1 MNKKSYHFYAMASIL
16 CWSISYVLSRF
27 IMGEFS
33 AYSIS
38 FLRYIVASIALL
50 LLAPIIKLKKVERQ
64 DLGWIFLTGS
74 FGFFIYMIAFNKGLE
89 TVNAATGSVIIA
101 AVPMISSILSSFI
114 YKEKLSRLQWFAS
127 ALSFLGVLL
136 ITLLPGGF
144 TINYGLI
151 WLFAAALCMSF
162 YNLLSKRLVKKYAAI
177 QVTAYSIF
185 AGTVLLSIFSV
196 SSFRQVQQAS
206 WVAILCIVSMGVFS
220 SAVAYVCWAK
230 AFERAENVASVS
242 NYMYLT
248 PFFTSILGFLLID
261 EVPGWSTV
269 IGGVF
274 ILGGLILFNSKFA
287 KKTDPLQFRVLS
299 SGDTKQAAEV
309 IRKSFATVAKEFQLT
324 IENCPTN
331 GAFTQE
337 KHLME
342 DLTCGKALYGV
353 FHQHEMIGFFQLE
366 EKQNQVYSLEKVAIL
381 PEYRHQGYGARII
394 QQVKQLVKENGG
406 KTIQIGIIE
415 ENNRLKN
422 WYQQHGFIHLGTQ
435 HFENLPFTVG
445 FMKCDLE

>member
-50 LLAPIIKLKKVERQ
+50 LLAPIIKLKKIEKQ
-64 DLGWIFLTGS
+64 DMGWIFLTGAV
-74 FGFFIYMIAFNKGLE
+74 GFFIYMIAFNKGLE

-114 YKEKLSRLQWFAS
+114 YQENLTRLQWLAS

-151 WLFAAALCMSF
+151 WFFGAAFCMSF
-162 YNLLSKRLVKKYAAI
+162 YNLLSKRMVKKYAAI
-177 QVTAYSIF
+177 QVTTYSIF
-185 AGTVLLSIFSV
+185 AGTLLLSIFSV

-206 WVAILCIVSMGVFS
+206 WLAILCIILMGVFS

-261 EVPGWSTV
+261 EAPGWSTV

-274 ILGGLILFNSKFA
+274 VLGGLILFNSKLA
-287 KKTDPLQFRVLS
+287 
-299 SGDTKQAAEV
+299 KQA
-309 IRKSFATVAKEFQLT
+309 K
-324 IENCPTN
+324 
-331 GAFTQE
+331 
-337 KHLME
+337 
-342 DLTCGKALYGV
+342 
-353 FHQHEMIGFFQLE
+353 
-366 EKQNQVYSLEKVAIL
+366 
-381 PEYRHQGYGARII
+381 
-394 QQVKQLVKENGG
+394 
-406 KTIQIGIIE
+406 
-415 ENNRLKN
+415 
-422 WYQQHGFIHLGTQ
+422 IH
-435 HFENLPFTVG
+435 
-445 FMKCDLE
+445 